1 MTTSLSTIFNAA
13 FLSPGWESLLSLFA
27 LNLVS
32 SLVVVRLIYHMAA
45 KRRDFVFTFMLVSTA
60 VFLLCR
66 LLAGVEIDLAFALGL
81 FAIFGIIRYR
91 TNAIPIREMT
101 YLFIVITLAV
111 INALAPLAASWL
123 EIAMANV
130 LIWVL
135 SYVLERLWFVE
146 HLATKMVIY
155 DRIDLL
161 HEGRRSELIADLEKR
176 TGVSIVHLEM
186 GKWICFVTR
195 QTSKFTSRQTKS
207 LDTSKS
213 FRAEAPTAPRRAR
226 RRPAPNRQTQVF
238 LWSWP

>member
-1 MTTSLSTIFNAA
+1 MILTTLMTTLAQILNFSN
-13 FLSPGWESLLSLFA
+13 GWESLLVLFA
-27 LNLVS
+27 LNLTS

-101 YLFIVITLAV
+101 YLFIVIALAV
-111 INALAPLAASWL
+111 INALAPLAASL
-123 EIAMANV
+123 MEIAVANV
-130 LIWVL
+130 LIWLL
-135 SYVLERLWFVE
+135 SFILERLWFVE

-176 TGVSIVHLEM
+176 TGVTIVHLEI
-186 GKWICFVTR
+186 GKVDLLR
-195 QTSKFTSRQTKS
+195 
-207 LDTSKS
+207 DTANLKIHFSADQEPGH
-213 FRAEAPTAPRRAR
+213 FEEF
-226 RRPAPNRQTQVF
+226 QD
-238 LWSWP
+238 

>member
-1 MTTSLSTIFNAA
+1 MTCTLLTSTSIQALSSLAN
-13 FLSPGWESLLSLFA
+13 SWDSLLALFA
-27 LNLVS
+27 LNLAS

-101 YLFIVITLAV
+101 YLFIVIALAV
-111 INALAPLAASWL
+111 INALAPIAASWA
-123 EIAMANV
+123 EIAAANV

-135 SYVLERLWFVE
+135 SFVLERLWFVE
-146 HLATKMVIY
+146 HLATKMVVY

-161 HEGRRSELIADLEKR
+161 HEGKRGELVADLERR
-176 TGVSIVHLEM
+176 TGVTIVQIEI
-186 GKWICFVTR
+186 GKVDLLR
-195 QTSKFTSRQTKS
+195 
-207 LDTSKS
+207 DTANIKIYFSADNEPGH
-213 FRAEAPTAPRRAR
+213 FEEGQA
-226 RRPAPNRQTQVF
+226 
-238 LWSWP
+238 

>member
-1 MTTSLSTIFNAA
+1 MTCTLLTSTSIQALSSLAN
-13 FLSPGWESLLSLFA
+13 SWDSLLALFA
-27 LNLVS
+27 LNLAS

-101 YLFIVITLAV
+101 YLFIVIALAV
-111 INALAPLAASWL
+111 INALAPIAASWA
-123 EIAMANV
+123 EIAAANV

-135 SYVLERLWFVE
+135 SFVLERLWFVE
-146 HLATKMVIY
+146 HLATKMVVY

-161 HEGRRSELIADLEKR
+161 HEGKRSELVADLERR
-176 TGVSIVHLEM
+176 TGVTIVQIEI
-186 GKWICFVTR
+186 GKVDLLR
-195 QTSKFTSRQTKS
+195 
-207 LDTSKS
+207 DTANIKIHFSADNEPGH
-213 FRAEAPTAPRRAR
+213 FEEGQA
-226 RRPAPNRQTQVF
+226 
-238 LWSWP
+238 

>member
-1 MTTSLSTIFNAA
+1 MILTTLLTTLAQILNFSN
-13 FLSPGWESLLSLFA
+13 GWESLLVLFG
-27 LNLVS
+27 LNLTS

-101 YLFIVITLAV
+101 YLFIVIALAV
-111 INALAPLAASWL
+111 INALAPLAASL
-123 EIAMANV
+123 MEIALANV
-130 LIWVL
+130 LIWLL
-135 SYVLERLWFVE
+135 SFILERLWFVE

-176 TGVSIVHLEM
+176 TGVTIVHLEI
-186 GKWICFVTR
+186 GKVDLLR
-195 QTSKFTSRQTKS
+195 
-207 LDTSKS
+207 DTANLKIHFSADQEPGH
-213 FRAEAPTAPRRAR
+213 FEEF
-226 RRPAPNRQTQVF
+226 QD
-238 LWSWP
+238 

>member
-1 MTTSLSTIFNAA
+1 MTASLSTIFNATCM
-13 FLSPGWESLLSLFA
+13 SPGWESLLGLFA

-60 VFLLCR
+60 VVLLCR

-91 TNAIPIREMT
+91 TSAIPIREMT

-146 HLATKMVIY
+146 HLATKIVIY

-161 HEGRRSELIADLEKR
+161 HEGRRHELIADLEQR
-176 TGVSIVHLEM
+176 TGVTIVHLEI
-186 GKWICFVTR
+186 GKVDLLR
-195 QTSKFTSRQTKS
+195 
-207 LDTSKS
+207 DTANLKIHFSADQEPGH
-213 FRAEAPTAPRRAR
+213 FEELQP
-226 RRPAPNRQTQVF
+226 
-238 LWSWP
+238 

>member
-1 MTTSLSTIFNAA
+1 MILTTLSTTLAQILNFSN
-13 FLSPGWESLLSLFA
+13 GWESLLVLFA
-27 LNLVS
+27 LNLTS

-101 YLFIVITLAV
+101 YLFIVIALAV
-111 INALAPLAASWL
+111 INALAPLAASL
-123 EIAMANV
+123 MEIALANV
-130 LIWVL
+130 LIWLL
-135 SYVLERLWFVE
+135 SFILERLWFVE

-176 TGVSIVHLEM
+176 TGVTIVYLEI
-186 GKWICFVTR
+186 GKVDLLR
-195 QTSKFTSRQTKS
+195 
-207 LDTSKS
+207 DTANLKIHFSADQEPGH
-213 FRAEAPTAPRRAR
+213 FEEF
-226 RRPAPNRQTQVF
+226 QD
-238 LWSWP
+238 

>member
-1 MTTSLSTIFNAA
+1 MTLSLLTSLILQSSFSLTE
-13 FLSPGWESLLSLFA
+13 GWGALLALFA

-32 SLVVVRLIYHMAA
+32 SLVVVRVIYHMAA

-111 INALAPLAASWL
+111 INALAPLAATWT
-123 EIAMANV
+123 EIILANT
-130 LIWVL
+130 LIWAL
-135 SYVLERLWFVE
+135 SLVLERLWFVE
-146 HLATKMVIY
+146 HLATKMVVY

-161 HEGRRSELIADLEKR
+161 HEGKRAELIADLERR
-176 TGVSIVHLEM
+176 TGVTIVQLEI
-186 GKWICFVTR
+186 GKVDLLR
-195 QTSKFTSRQTKS
+195 
-207 LDTSKS
+207 DTANLKIHFSADNEPGHFEES
-213 FRAEAPTAPRRAR
+213 
-226 RRPAPNRQTQVF
+226 Q
-238 LWSWP
+238 S

>member
-1 MTTSLSTIFNAA
+1 M
-13 FLSPGWESLLSLFA
+13 SPGWESLLGLFA

-146 HLATKMVIY
+146 HLATKIVIY

-161 HEGRRSELIADLEKR
+161 HEGRRHELIAVLEQR
-176 TGVSIVHLEM
+176 TGVTIVHLEIV
-186 GKWICFVTR
+186 KVDYLR
-195 QTSKFTSRQTKS
+195 
-207 LDTSKS
+207 DTANLKIHFSADQEPGH
-213 FRAEAPTAPRRAR
+213 FEELQP
-226 RRPAPNRQTQVF
+226 
-238 LWSWP
+238 

>member
-1 MTTSLSTIFNAA
+1 MTYTLLTSTSIQALSSLAN
-13 FLSPGWESLLSLFA
+13 SWDSLLALFA
-27 LNLVS
+27 LNLAS

-101 YLFIVITLAV
+101 YLFIVIALAV
-111 INALAPLAASWL
+111 INALAPIAASWA
-123 EIAMANV
+123 EIAAANV

-135 SYVLERLWFVE
+135 SFVLERLWFVE
-146 HLATKMVIY
+146 HLATKMVVY

-161 HEGRRSELIADLEKR
+161 HEGKRGELVADLERR
-176 TGVSIVHLEM
+176 TGVTIVQIEI
-186 GKWICFVTR
+186 GKVDLLR
-195 QTSKFTSRQTKS
+195 
-207 LDTSKS
+207 DTANIKIHFSADNEPGH
-213 FRAEAPTAPRRAR
+213 FEEG
-226 RRPAPNRQTQVF
+226 QV
-238 LWSWP
+238 

>member
-1 MTTSLSTIFNAA
+1 MILFARSMATILDSLST
-13 FLSPGWESLLSLFA
+13 GWESLLLLFG

-101 YLFIVITLAV
+101 YLFIVIALAV
-111 INALAPLAASWL
+111 INALAPLSASWT
-123 EIAMANV
+123 EIAVANA
-130 LIWVL
+130 LIWAL
-135 SYVLERLWFVE
+135 AYILERLWFVE
-146 HLATKMVIY
+146 HMATKMVVY

-161 HEGRRSELIADLEKR
+161 HAGKRHELILY
-176 TGVSIVHLEM
+176 
-186 GKWICFVTR
+186 F
-195 QTSKFTSRQTKS
+195 
-207 LDTSKS
+207 
-213 FRAEAPTAPRRAR
+213 
-226 RRPAPNRQTQVF
+226 
-238 LWSWP
+238 

>member
-1 MTTSLSTIFNAA
+1 MNCTTLLTSLPLQALIS
-13 FLSPGWESLLSLFA
+13 LVLGWDSLLALFA

-32 SLVVVRLIYHMAA
+32 SLVVVRFIYHMAA

-101 YLFIVITLAV
+101 YLFIVIALAV
-111 INALAPLAASWL
+111 INALAPLAASWM
-123 EIAMANV
+123 EIVVANV

-135 SYVLERLWFVE
+135 SFVLERLWFVE
-146 HLATKMVIY
+146 HLATKMVVY

-161 HEGRRSELIADLEKR
+161 HEGKRSELVADLERR
-176 TGVSIVHLEM
+176 TGVTIVQLEI
-186 GKWICFVTR
+186 GKVDLLR
-195 QTSKFTSRQTKS
+195 
-207 LDTSKS
+207 DTANIKIHFSADNEPGH
-213 FRAEAPTAPRRAR
+213 FEEGQA
-226 RRPAPNRQTQVF
+226 
-238 LWSWP
+238 

>member
-1 MTTSLSTIFNAA
+1 MTF
-13 FLSPGWESLLSLFA
+13 SLLSSLLLQSSFSLSDGWGALLALFA

-32 SLVVVRLIYHMAA
+32 SLVVVRVIYHMAA

-111 INALAPLAASWL
+111 INALAPLAATWT
-123 EIAMANV
+123 EIILANA
-130 LIWVL
+130 LIWAL
-135 SYVLERLWFVE
+135 SLVLERLWFVE
-146 HLATKMVIY
+146 HLATKMVVY

-161 HEGRRSELIADLEKR
+161 HEGRRAELIADLERR
-176 TGVSIVHLEM
+176 TGVTIVQLEI
-186 GKWICFVTR
+186 GKVDLLR
-195 QTSKFTSRQTKS
+195 
-207 LDTSKS
+207 DTANLKIHFSADNEPGHFEES
-213 FRAEAPTAPRRAR
+213 
-226 RRPAPNRQTQVF
+226 Q
-238 LWSWP
+238 S

>member
-1 MTTSLSTIFNAA
+1 MICTTLLTSLPLQALNS
-13 FLSPGWESLLSLFA
+13 LVSGWDSLLALFA

-32 SLVVVRLIYHMAA
+32 SLVVVRFIYHMAA

-101 YLFIVITLAV
+101 YLFILIALAV
-111 INALAPLAASWL
+111 INALAPLAASWM
-123 EIAMANV
+123 EIVVANV

-135 SYVLERLWFVE
+135 SFVLERLWFVE
-146 HLATKMVIY
+146 HLATKMVVY

-161 HEGRRSELIADLEKR
+161 HEGKRGELVADLERR
-176 TGVSIVHLEM
+176 TGVTIVQLEI
-186 GKWICFVTR
+186 GKVDLLR
-195 QTSKFTSRQTKS
+195 
-207 LDTSKS
+207 DTANIKIHFSADNEPGH
-213 FRAEAPTAPRRAR
+213 FEEGQA
-226 RRPAPNRQTQVF
+226 
-238 LWSWP
+238 

>member
-1 MTTSLSTIFNAA
+1 MTASLSTIFNAA
-13 FLSPGWESLLSLFA
+13 FLSPGWESLLGLFA
-27 LNLVS
+27 LNLAS

-135 SYVLERLWFVE
+135 SYILERLWFVE
-146 HLATKMVIY
+146 HLATKIVIY
-155 DRIDLL
+155 DRIELL
-161 HEGRRSELIADLEKR
+161 HAGRRNELIADLEQR
-176 TGVSIVHLEM
+176 TGVSIVHLEI
-186 GKWICFVTR
+186 GKVDLLR
-195 QTSKFTSRQTKS
+195 
-207 LDTSKS
+207 DTANLKIHFSADQEPGH
-213 FRAEAPTAPRRAR
+213 FEE
-226 RRPAPNRQTQVF
+226 TQD
-238 LWSWP
+238 

>member
-1 MTTSLSTIFNAA
+1 MTASLSTIFNAA
-13 FLSPGWESLLSLFA
+13 VLSPGWESLLGLFA

-81 FAIFGIIRYR
+81 FAFFGIIRYR
-91 TNAIPIREMT
+91 TNATPIREMT

-130 LIWVL
+130 LIWAL

-161 HEGRRSELIADLEKR
+161 HAGRRPELIADLEQR
-176 TGVSIVHLEM
+176 TGVTIVHLEI
-186 GKWICFVTR
+186 GKVDLLR
-195 QTSKFTSRQTKS
+195 
-207 LDTSKS
+207 DTANLKIHFSADQEPGHFEELQS
-213 FRAEAPTAPRRAR
+213 
-226 RRPAPNRQTQVF
+226 
-238 LWSWP
+238 

>member
-1 MTTSLSTIFNAA
+1 MTI
-13 FLSPGWESLLSLFA
+13 SLLSSLLLQSSFSLSEGWGALLALFA

-32 SLVVVRLIYHMAA
+32 SLVVVRVIYHMAA

-111 INALAPLAASWL
+111 INALAPLAATWT
-123 EIAMANV
+123 EIILANA
-130 LIWVL
+130 LIWAISL
-135 SYVLERLWFVE
+135 VLERLWFVE
-146 HLATKMVIY
+146 HLATKMVVY

-161 HEGRRSELIADLEKR
+161 HEGRRAELIADLERR
-176 TGVSIVHLEM
+176 TGVTIVQLEI
-186 GKWICFVTR
+186 GKVDLLR
-195 QTSKFTSRQTKS
+195 
-207 LDTSKS
+207 DTANLKIHFSADNEPGHFEES
-213 FRAEAPTAPRRAR
+213 
-226 RRPAPNRQTQVF
+226 Q
-238 LWSWP
+238 S